1 MMMQIT
7 EIVFNRYLIF
17 YYFENLITSNEN
29 AGTYDEADSLS
40 SLRESV

>member
-1 MMMQIT
+1 MNT
-7 EIVFNRYLIF
+7 NRIIESL
-17 YYFENLITSNEN
+17 NDDADQSNEN